1 MSDVKFE
8 SEFNQALVAKGN
20 QSGYQNISEWNVNG
34 YKTCEY
40 AGKPSELKNITYGS
54 STEWTEYPPI
64 NLKDMVGSNVT
75 IDHFRIVTA
84 ISPNNST
91 VNYILI
97 YTDDPNTNL
106 YTTEI
111 NQIINSL
118 SAKKKNNL
126 N

>member
-1 MSDVKFE
+1 
-8 SEFNQALVAKGN
+8 
-20 QSGYQNISEWNVNG
+20 
-34 YKTCEY
+34 
-40 AGKPSELKNITYGS
+40 
-54 STEWTEYPPI
+54 
-64 NLKDMVGSNVT
+64 MVGSNVT